1 MASILER
8 TINTDDIENR
18 KVYLQL
24 FFVQRCTDFSN
35 WWRRLLVKQRSEYLR
50 DCGVPLAETPASE
63 RLATFPPEFHVDK
76 LLELVD
82 VDGEN
87 GTEPLAF
94 RPYDGALRAF
104 AIVADPLT
112 YWAPRVSDEAV
123 DWLNTLTT
131 IVEALVDAYQDA
143 TGVSVAQPVWTPEM
157 SAEFA
162 SQYWYPKHWADPRD
176 PAHAARRAAV
186 APRAVR
192 FECYLCMAMPRML
205 SAGMGARASRGTGQ
219 ASPQGTPSS
228 TSTARGAKRS
238 GGCSTQWLSSCASGD
253 EKS

>member
-1 MASILER
+1 MLGLS
-8 TINTDDIENR
+8 
-18 KVYLQL
+18 
-24 FFVQRCTDFSN
+24 S
-35 WWRRLLVKQRSEYLR
+35 S
-50 DCGVPLAETPASE
+50 ETPASE

-131 IVEALVDAYQDA
+131 IVEALVDAA
-143 TGVSVAQPVWTPEM
+143 AQQRLEQRQIVGRFE
-157 SAEFA
+157 
-162 SQYWYPKHWADPRD
+162 
-176 PAHAARRAAV
+176 RAA
-186 APRAVR
+186 APHPARPRHPQAVD
-192 FECYLCMAMPRML
+192 EHDEVLL
-205 SAGMGARASRGTGQ
+205 H
-219 ASPQGTPSS
+219 
-228 TSTARGAKRS
+228 
-238 GGCSTQWLSSCASGD
+238 GGIAQL
-253 EKS
+253 